1 MQEISPGHNSEEA
14 ARLESLEAKVDIL
27 NETVMACL
35 VQLSRIYDILAV
47 QYYAEY
53 SKQGPEAE
61 ELLQGHEQ
69 GIIYT
74 TAPVL
79 VEFGEPEEEDN
90 TDG

>member
-1 MQEISPGHNSEEA
+1 MYEVTPDGFTPTSETAE
-14 ARLESLEAKVDIL
+14 LEAKVDIL

-47 QYYAEY
+47 EHYAKRSSE
-53 SKQGPEAE
+53 GPEAE

-79 VEFGEPEEEDN
+79 RSFGSPEDN
-90 TDG
+90 DESK

>member
-1 MQEISPGHNSEEA
+1 MHEATPDGFTPTSPTA
-14 ARLESLEAKVDIL
+14 ALEAKVDIL

-47 QYYAEY
+47 EHYAER
-53 SKQGPEAE
+53 SKYGPEAK

-79 VEFGEPEEEDN
+79 VEFGEAEDDE